1 MATKAQR
8 TVRRKKVNG
17 WQRYLTTERV
27 LFGGA
32 LLFTAL
38 FLVIIVVD
46 GISKRPVSVNVD
58 EVADNSVTFALQPA
72 DHIADGEMHP
82 EYNSN
87 PPTSGWHYAQD
98 AQLRFYTDTIPD
110 ETLVHNLEHGQVWIS
125 FRDADDQD
133 AIDALRD
140 IQRQYPGTVIVTL
153 RPENDSRIVAAS
165 WGRMLQLE
173 ALDTDQLY
181 AYILRY
187 RNQSP
192 EPLAS

>member
-38 FLVIIVVD
+38 FLVII
-46 GISKRPVSVNVD
+46 
-58 EVADNSVTFALQPA
+58 DNSVTFALQPA